1 MYAVAVDEFDIVPAG
16 SSEGNKAGAM
26 AIWAVLGFLRLWWVA
41 SWLLAYL
48 RSWHWVR
55 YFPVPLSKYVMQ
67 TDLAFVLGHER
78 YGPRGHVRRPRGC
91 NEALGCSGRQLAD
104 RMYHSGTLDAMRQKG
119 GKQEAH
125 KLLYDHYCTW
135 INVLVHA
142 DTMKPYLIAI
152 LGMTI
157 DCVVVIALSIF
168 AMAHPA
174 HQNAILH
181 VPAGVA
187 SFLM

>member
-1 MYAVAVDEFDIVPAG
+1 MYAVTVVDFDILPTGDAE
-16 SSEGNKAGAM
+16 SNIAEAM
-26 AIWAVLGFLRLWWVA
+26 AIWAVLGILRLWWLG

-48 RSWHWVR
+48 RSWYWVR
-55 YFPVPLSKYVMQ
+55 YFPIPISKYVMQ
-67 TDLAFVLGHER
+67 TDLAFVAGHER
-78 YGPRGHVRRPRGC
+78 YGPRPRVRGPRGC
-91 NEALGCSGRQLAD
+91 NQALSCAGKQLAD
-104 RMYHSGTLDAMRQKG
+104 RTYHSGTLDAMRQKG

-125 KLLYDHYCTW
+125 KLYDHYCTW

-157 DCVVVIALSIF
+157 DSIVVIILSIF

-174 HQNAILH
+174 HREAILH
-181 VPAGVA
+181 VPAGMVGC
-187 SFLM
+187 LM